1 MFVRDWMS
9 TPAVAMS
16 SSASVLDALPVLD
29 GDELRGIVTREDL
42 HALLGY
48 GEGMA
53 READAPIERVMR
65 SPVLTVSPQDT
76 LEHAAEV
83 LLEPEVSGLPV
94 VEDGRLTGMITES
107 DVFRASPRLL
117 GLIEAGA
124 RVVLSVAEGS
134 DLVEEIR
141 RRTAGLA
148 IRSLTASSREGG
160 WEVVMRLRGPRPRGH
175 LTQSCPAR
183 LRHCRKRA
191 GQLCVRSRPGRG
203 AGSR

>member
-16 SSASVLDALPVLD
+16 SSASVLDALRVMEMRSVRRLPVLD
-29 GDELRGIVTREDL
+29 GDDLRGIVTREDL

-76 LEHAAEV
+76 LERAAEV
-83 LLEPEVSGLPV
+83 MLESEVSGLPV
-94 VEDGRLTGMITES
+94 VEEGRLIGMITES
-107 DVFRASPRLL
+107 DVFRAFTKLL
-117 GLIEAGA
+117 GLNEAGA
-124 RVVLSVAEGS
+124 CVVLSVARGS

-148 IRSLTASSREGG
+148 IRSLTATSRDGG
-160 WEVVMRLRGPRPRGH
+160 WEVVMRLRG
-175 LTQSCPAR
+175 
-183 LRHCRKRA
+183 RA
-191 GQLCVRSRPGRG
+191 PVSTL
-203 AGSR
+203 